1 MLSCYAEKLPVEAKK
16 RYREKLSAIS
26 GVDPFTL
33 EAGKR
38 SGPLEA
44 TDSLPQVDSTDLV
57 SYLVLQTNFVT
68 VTQFKSH
75 KSLDAYNQFVSGWI
89 KEVNAWTGK
98 GKFVVTGRVSCL
110 DQHIRN
116 KHSRTSTVL

>member
-1 MLSCYAEKLPVEAKK
+1 MEAKK

-33 EAGKR
+33 EGGKR

-44 TDSLPQVDSTDLV
+44 TDFLLQVDFTDLV

-68 VTQFKSH
+68 VKQFKSH
-75 KSLDAYNQFVSGWI
+75 KSLEAYNQFVRGWI
-89 KEVNAWTGK
+89 KEVNAWTEK
-98 GKFVVTGRVSCL
+98 GKFVVTGCVSCH
-110 DQHIRN
+110 DQHICN
-116 KHSRTSTVL
+116 KHSRTSSYELV